1 MKHPIFENDDEFVI
15 DATIGRNITFQ
26 LDFDNYECHAQRD
39 TYHGHIDFVYIY
51 KETDL
56 AVPVLE
62 YSFDNDNE
70 NDNDLVHVFKFS
82 ESEITVNPQYV
93 VQNLLQPLW
102 SRNCL

>member
-56 AVPVLE
+56 ILE
-62 YSFDNDNE
+62 YSFDDDNE
-70 NDNDLVHVFKFS
+70 NDNDLVDVFKFS
-82 ESEITVNPQYV
+82 EPEMR
-93 VQNLLQPLW
+93 VQAQ
-102 SRNCL
+102 